1 MTARPLTPVTW
12 RTNLRAMLAITRK
25 DWVLFYRYPL
35 NAAFRVIEPVMWLT
49 PVYFLGRSF
58 ATPAGAAG
66 FAGYTGT
73 GDYVSFILLGT
84 ILSSYVSAVFWGIG
98 YSLKNEMDSGVLE
111 SNWIAPL
118 PRSLFLVGRTLAS
131 LAITTVNSAMVLTLA
146 WLLFGFAVTGNVLAA
161 LGVFVP
167 MLIALYGFGFAFAA
181 LVLLI
186 RDANTLVDVSNY
198 TVILLSG
205 AQFPVQVLPRFL
217 LVFSLALPLT
227 YAYDAVRAILLGT
240 TPLLPLHL
248 EVAILVAAMVVIT
261 PAGYA
266 VFRLVERRCRTL
278 GTMGL
283 H

>member
-1 MTARPLTPVTW
+1 MTAKPLTPVTW
-12 RTNLRAMLAITRK
+12 RTNLRAMLAIARK

-35 NAAFRVIEPVMWLT
+35 NAVFRVIEPVMWLT

-146 WLLFGFAVTGNVLAA
+146 WLLFGFTVTGNVLAA

-181 LVLLI
+181 LVLLM

-205 AQFPVQVLPRFL
+205 AQFPVQVLPSFL

-227 YAYDAVRAILLGT
+227 YAHDAVRAILLGT